1 MTFVLLSSS
10 FTLPKRKISTFHRSY
25 LLHILKSVG
34 CFYSTWPR
42 VVEVLNTA
50 VSRKLQ
56 KRGGEEQGKNELR
69 INCLDDMT
77 WTCEHMH
84 KIQLGFCLLE
94 G

>member
-10 FTLPKRKISTFHRSY
+10 FTLPKRKIPTFHHSY
-25 LLHILKSVG
+25 LLHILELFG
-34 CFYSTWPR
+34 CFYSTWPC
-42 VVEVLNTA
+42 VVEVLHTA

-56 KRGGEEQGKNELR
+56 KHWGEEQGKNELR

-77 WTCEHMH
+77 WTCEHIH
-84 KIQLGFCLLE
+84 KIQLGFCVQE

>member
-1 MTFVLLSSS
+1 MTFVLLSSLL
-10 FTLPKRKISTFHRSY
+10 TLPKRKIPTFHHSY
-25 LLHILKSVG
+25 LLHILELVG
-34 CFYSTWPR
+34 YFYSMWLR

-69 INCLDDMT
+69 INGSDDTM

-84 KIQLGFCLLE
+84 KL
-94 G
+94 